1 LKSSFQPKGYAAFL
15 IYTLFDLASTREI
28 AMRLGLD
35 ILNIKDV
42 QFAEKTSLSG
52 GVLSINRRELQGLLQ
67 ADRRLSRVDIE
78 LAHPG
83 DKCRILQVADV
94 IEPRA
99 KTRGSGN
106 DFAGTLG
113 RQGAV
118 ASLV

>member
-1 LKSSFQPKGYAAFL
+1 MIVLNTGQRVSILLSPCNADF
-15 IYTLFDLASTREI
+15 FDLTSKGEV
-28 AMRLGLD
+28 AMRLELD

-67 ADRRLSRVDIE
+67 EDRRLSRVEIE

-94 IEPRA
+94 SVRA
-99 KTRGSGN
+99 RT
-106 DFAGTLG
+106 T
-113 RQGAV
+113 
-118 ASLV
+118 SLF